1 MHACY
6 VTSCDLAR
14 PAIANHALIITHFAN
29 HVLADF
35 VRICMYSFHGRART
49 LVLIIPF
56 TRQRSIN
63 FFYNSLF
70 QFPLLLLFIKIPY

>member
-6 VTSCDLAR
+6 VTSCDLR

-29 HVLADF
+29 HVLAGF
-35 VRICMYSFHGRART
+35 ARICMYSFHGRART

-56 TRQRSIN
+56 TRQRLIN

-70 QFPLLLLFIKIPY
+70 AIPFIIIIY